1 MIKIVGVH
9 GVRYFRRDS
18 PADQVIKSMSAI
30 WAKSLA
36 AGLGCPSEQLE
47 VVCSYY
53 APYLAPH
60 GVSQGDGLLENLP
73 EDAQDMF
80 LAWVA
85 ELGAPPVVTQGYP
98 TRPLRQAA
106 DWVHER
112 FPALT
117 RATIAALFLE
127 VATYLRTPGGEQ
139 RTAARNE
146 VARVI
151 AARKPQIVV
160 AHSLGTIVAYEAL
173 WAHPE
178 LAVDLLITLG
188 SPLGLSH
195 IVFPRLEPPPR
206 AGLGARPPGVRRW
219 VNVADVGD
227 PIAIPQKLG
236 TRFMAVDLD
245 VEESIAPFKFHDVR
259 SYLSCTSVAATVS
272 NYLC

>member
-1 MIKIVGVH
+1 
-9 GVRYFRRDS
+9 
-18 PADQVIKSMSAI
+18 MSAI
-30 WAKSLA
+30 WSKSLA
-36 AGLGCPSEQLE
+36 AGLSCSPEQL
-47 VVCSYY
+47 VVICSYY
-53 APYLAPH
+53 APFLALP
-60 GVSQGDGLLENLP
+60 GVSQGDDLLENLP
-73 EDAQDMF
+73 EDTQDMF

-117 RATIAALFLE
+117 RAAIAALFCE
-127 VATYLRTPGGEQ
+127 VATYLCTIGGEQ

-151 AARKPQIVV
+151 AAEQPQIVV
-160 AHSLGTIVAYEAL
+160 AHSLGTVVAYEAL

-178 LAVDLLITLG
+178 LTVDLLVTLG

-195 IVFPRLEPPPR
+195 VVFPRLEPSPT
-206 AGLGARPPGVRRW
+206 ADGGGRPPGVRRW

-227 PIAIPQKLG
+227 PIAIPRKLG
-236 TRFMAVDLD
+236 TKFMNVDLD

-259 SYLSCTSVAATVS
+259 CYLSCASVAATLS
-272 NYLC
+272 PYLG